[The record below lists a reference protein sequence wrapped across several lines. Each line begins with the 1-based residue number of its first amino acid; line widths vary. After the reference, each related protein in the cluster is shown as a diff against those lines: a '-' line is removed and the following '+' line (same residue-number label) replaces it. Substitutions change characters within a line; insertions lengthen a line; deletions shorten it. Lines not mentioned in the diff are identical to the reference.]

1 MPDNNHEMSAPETVN
16 EASGKIV
23 EIIKLINKTE
33 AEAEQKQA
41 FAETEAKLI
50 VRNAQEESE
59 RTSKKE
65 YDAAMEKVERIKEL
79 TEAKS
84 REIAI
89 NMLTQI
95 NNECEDLK
103 EEARSR
109 KEEAVVAV
117 VERILS
123 EWR

>member
-1 MPDNNHEMSAPETVN
+1 MPDNNREMSAPETVN
-16 EASGKIV
+16 QESGKIV

-59 RTSKKE
+59 RTSKQE

-103 EEARSR
+103 EEARTR
-109 KEEAVVAV
+109 KDAAVVAV
-117 VERILS
+117 VERILN

>member
-41 FAETEAKLI
+41 FAETEARLI
-50 VRNAQEESE
+50 VQNARQESE

>member
-1 MPDNNHEMSAPETVN
+1 MPDNNREMSAPETAN
-16 EASGKIV
+16 QESGKIV

-59 RTSKKE
+59 RTSKQE

-103 EEARSR
+103 EEARTR
-109 KEEAVVAV
+109 KDAAVVAV
-117 VERILS
+117 VERILN

>member
-1 MPDNNHEMSAPETVN
+1 MPDNNNEMSAPEV
-16 EASGKIV
+16 SGKIV

-33 AEAEQKQA
+33 AEAEQKQLR
-41 FAETEAKLI
+41 AESEAKQI
-50 VRNAQEESE
+50 VSNAQQESDAA
-59 RTSKKE
+59 SKQE
-65 YDAAMEKVERIKEL
+65 YDAAMEKVERIREL

-84 REIAI
+84 REIAR

-95 NNECEDLK
+95 NDECEDLK
-103 EEARSR
+103 EDARTR

-117 VERILS
+117 VERILN